1 MERPSSDPKDVAEAL
16 RGEAERH
23 GDVTPP
29 PLTLSPRLYDKL
41 TQRRP
46 MPLRANIHRG
56 K

>member
-1 MERPSSDPKDVAEAL
+1 MTDPTPLQGIRDELAARMEPASGK
-16 RGEAERH
+16 
-23 GDVTPP
+23 TWP

-46 MPLRANIHRG
+46 MPLGANIHRG